1 MTLLALLAII
11 CFGFATY
18 NLTCAFVDIPTKKT
32 SRMMMLARKQQ
43 GIKAEKLLDVYTT
56 KIAGLLAHY
65 LKLDKLK
72 RNKLQRALDI
82 VGLEL
87 SPEVYTARAWV
98 RAGAVGLCALLMA
111 PLMPLAVPI
120 LIGLAVALWFS
131 TYYSVFDFV
140 KKRRKLIESEIPRFA
155 LTIGQNLE
163 NDRDVLKILT
173 SYRRVAGK
181 DFGAELDQTIA
192 DMKTGNYENAL
203 IHSRPASVAPCCL
216 ELSPEVYTA
225 RAWVR
230 AGAVGLCALL
240 MAPLMPLAVPIL
252 IGLAV
257 ALWFSTYYSVFDF
270 VKKRRKLIES
280 EIPRFALTI
289 GQNLENDRDVLKILT
304 SYRRVAGKDFGAELD
319 QTIADMKTG
328 NYENALIHFE
338 TRIGSPM
345 LSDVIRGL
353 IGVLRGDDQRMYFKM
368 ICFDMRQIEQ
378 NNLKKEAAK
387 RPKKIQRYS
396 MMMLICIMIIYLVV
410 LCTEVLASLGAFF
423 G

>member
-1 MTLLALLAII
+1 MTILTILAIVL
-11 CFGFATY
+11 FGISVY
-18 NLTCAFVDIPTKKT
+18 HLSCAIVDVPTSKT
-32 SRMMMLARKQQ
+32 SRMMMLSRKQQ
-43 GIKAEKLLDVYTT
+43 GIKNEKLLDVYIT
-56 KIAGLLAHY
+56 KVASLIAPY
-65 LKLDKLK
+65 LRLDKLK
-72 RNKLQRALDI
+72 RNKLIRAI
-82 VGLEL
+82 TIAGMEV

-98 RAGAVGLCALLMA
+98 TAVVVGLCSIPMTFI
-111 PLMPLAVPI
+111 MPLFVPI

-131 TYYSVFDFV
+131 TYYAAFDYV
-140 KKRRKLIESEIPRFA
+140 KKRRKLIEAEIPRFA

-203 IHSRPASVAPCCL
+203 L
-216 ELSPEVYTA
+216 
-225 RAWVR
+225 
-230 AGAVGLCALL
+230 
-240 MAPLMPLAVPIL
+240 
-252 IGLAV
+252 
-257 ALWFSTYYSVFDF
+257 
-270 VKKRRKLIES
+270 
-280 EIPRFALTI
+280 
-289 GQNLENDRDVLKILT
+289 
-304 SYRRVAGKDFGAELD
+304 
-319 QTIADMKTG
+319 
-328 NYENALIHFE
+328 HFE

-410 LCTEVLASLGAFF
+410 LCTEVLSSLGAFF

>member
-1 MTLLALLAII
+1 
-11 CFGFATY
+11 
-18 NLTCAFVDIPTKKT
+18 
-32 SRMMMLARKQQ
+32 MLARKQQ

-56 KIAGLLAHY
+56 KIARLLAPY

-98 RAGAVGLCALLMA
+98 RAG
-111 PLMPLAVPI
+111 
-120 LIGLAVALWFS
+120 S
-131 TYYSVFDFV
+131 
-140 KKRRKLIESEIPRFA
+140 
-155 LTIGQNLE
+155 
-163 NDRDVLKILT
+163 
-173 SYRRVAGK
+173 
-181 DFGAELDQTIA
+181 
-192 DMKTGNYENAL
+192 
-203 IHSRPASVAPCCL
+203 
-216 ELSPEVYTA
+216 
-225 RAWVR
+225 
-230 AGAVGLCALL
+230 VGLCALL

>member
-1 MTLLALLAII
+1 MTLLALVAII
-11 CFGFATY
+11 FFGFATY

-43 GIKAEKLLDVYTT
+43 GVKSEKLLDVYIT
-56 KIAGLLAHY
+56 KIAGLIAPY

-82 VGLEL
+82 AGLEL
-87 SPEVYTARAWV
+87 TPEVYTARAWV
-98 RAGAVGLCALLMA
+98 TAGAVGLSSILMVFLV
-111 PLMPLAVPI
+111 PLMVPV

-155 LTIGQNLE
+155 LTIGH
-163 NDRDVLKILT
+163 VLKILT

-203 IHSRPASVAPCCL
+203 IR
-216 ELSPEVYTA
+216 
-225 RAWVR
+225 
-230 AGAVGLCALL
+230 
-240 MAPLMPLAVPIL
+240 
-252 IGLAV
+252 
-257 ALWFSTYYSVFDF
+257 
-270 VKKRRKLIES
+270 
-280 EIPRFALTI
+280 
-289 GQNLENDRDVLKILT
+289 
-304 SYRRVAGKDFGAELD
+304 
-319 QTIADMKTG
+319 
-328 NYENALIHFE
+328 FE

-410 LCTEVLASLGAFF
+410 LCTEVMSSLGAFF